1 MGVGSS
7 KRRNSDLTMD
17 NANTKGGALQGSDP
31 DLSKDDMDL
40 RHYDSDTDKDMK
52 EGDISS

>member
-31 DLSKDDMDL
+31 DLSNDDMDL